1 MDFSWDKE
9 ALDKKDRAITFGMQL
24 NATPVGDDRDSLKA
38 VWTKCADS
46 GIQGQAAPTRYGG
59 QVEKV
64 NLAEAILMME
74 GLGYGCKDSGISFG
88 LNAQMWTVMTPIL
101 HFGSEEQKQKYL
113 PPLCSGEM
121 IGCHALTE
129 PEAGSDVYSMTT
141 SATKVDGGYHLTG
154 HKWLITLAPI
164 ADVALIMAKTNAKL
178 GKWGISAFLVDLKSP
193 GLQVIETSKKIGLKS
208 IPIGEIIMNELYVSD
223 DCLLGKE
230 GLGFSILNH
239 SLVYDRCT
247 ILASQLGT
255 MQRQLE
261 ESVAWAKTRKQF
273 GNQISK
279 YQSVSNRLVDMKV
292 KIDTSRL
299 LLYHTIWKHVQ
310 GENVTMDVAMVKLH
324 LSESYLSN
332 SLDAYRNY
340 GGKAYL
346 EDTGLSTDVTDALG
360 GILYAGTSDIQKNII
375 AQLMGL

>member
-24 NATPVGDDRDSLKA
+24 NATPVGDDREALKA
-38 VWTKCADS
+38 VWTKCAKA
-46 GIQGQAAPTRYGG
+46 GIQGQAAPTQYGG
-59 QVEKV
+59 HVDKV

-101 HFGSEEQKQKYL
+101 HFGSEAQKQKYL

-208 IPIGEIIMNELYVSD
+208 IPIGEIIMDELYVSD

-261 ESVAWAKTRKQF
+261 DSVVWAKTRKQF

-299 LLYHTIWKHVQ
+299 LLYHTIWKHAQ

-346 EDTGLSTDVTDALG
+346 EDSGLSTDVTDALG
-360 GILYAGTSDIQKNII
+360 SILYAGTSDIQKNII